1 MKQEIKCRA
10 DRTWSGWEGKIT
22 VNGETFR
29 SGIIRQTKKAALQD
43 AERMKE
49 EIKKRTE
56 IGEMK

>member
-10 DRTWSGWEGKIT
+10 DRTWSGWEGKTT

-43 AERMKE
+43 AQQMKE
-49 EIKKRTE
+49 KLEKGQR
-56 IGEMK
+56 